1 MGSHSEEVVQN
12 FEIKRVEGAPKGHLF
27 APLIP
32 QLWTICD
39 RILTICD
46 NLKYHRSLHKR
57 FYDKMYKQY
66 VVALSAGPFNLEGM
80 LC

>member
-1 MGSHSEEVVQN
+1 MGFHSEVVVQN
-12 FEIKRVEGAPKGHLF
+12 FEIKRVEGAPKDHLF

-32 QLWTICD
+32 QLW
-39 RILTICD
+39 TICD